1 MTERRE
7 IIDDI
12 DLLLDIMP
20 PRVRQ
25 RLSNEEDRKGLVE
38 VVLDLGRIPEARFN
52 DHEIAISTQEVTRED
67 IEHVV
72 QRVGEFGGDNRAGIE
87 RTLHRISGIRN
98 RRGEVVGLTCRVG
111 RAVFGTID
119 IILDL
124 VDSGNSLLLLGK
136 PGVGKCVT
144 ADSLILTEQGLV
156 PLADLLPEGQT
167 EDTFEPIEAQVFGM
181 NGLERASHAY
191 SGGYSETIR
200 VMTRQGFSLE
210 GTREHPILVMQEDG
224 TLAFRALRDLRLG
237 DYVAIQRGQQ
247 QFGTTTQLPAFEFVR
262 RTNALNGKVPV
273 ELTPELARFLAYL
286 IGEGTLTYN
295 DSVSF
300 SNTDSEVQAD
310 MIALTEQLFGLEL
323 RQHLFRG
330 EWNHKDFRIHS
341 VKVRKFL
348 SHLGLAYKRSADKEI
363 PACILTAPKPIVTAF
378 LQALF
383 EAEGS
388 VYGEHGRVEIA
399 SASRTL
405 LTQLHIL
412 LLNYGIA
419 ANLRGKFDKKY
430 ERTYYYLTLLGE
442 NVQLFAEEIG
452 FLSTAKRTKLA
463 QALANRGERERNP
476 NLDVIPYQNDRLR
489 ELRSYTQA
497 KATTKLARFTHA
509 DNRAPSY
516 HTLQS
521 IMADSQQ
528 VAEAPIYAELEALL
542 ATRYFFDPVKQVE
555 EGEAYVYDL
564 SVPESHS
571 FFSNGFI
578 SHNTTLL
585 RETARVLAEQ
595 KRVVIVDTSN
605 EIAGDGD
612 IPHPAIGRSRRMQ
625 VPTPELQHE
634 IMIEAVENHTP
645 QVIVIDE
652 IGREEEATA
661 ARTIAERGVQLV
673 GTAHGNKIDNLMM
686 NPTLSDL
693 VGGIASVTLSDEEAR
708 RRGTQKSVLE
718 RKAPPTFDVVIE
730 IRDRNTL
737 MVHHDVGGAV
747 DALLRGRELV
757 GEVRQR
763 AESGEILIYTETVNA
778 GDALQR
784 ASGRNNREDGGR
796 GDGRREGGR
805 EGRERSDR
813 GERGERG
820 DYRVERADTR
830 GTPEARE
837 VRIGNERFITTGQAA
852 ARRALAE
859 SLGTLAPSTAP
870 TPSITNGVHED
881 KEGVA
886 TAKDPNRT
894 VNLYP
899 YGISQNR
906 LKQAARALG
915 LNVRVVGEVSE
926 ANVFITLRSY
936 YRKRP
941 QVVIDAER
949 RGLPVHVLRAN
960 TQAQMEEALSTV
972 FGLGAPTDPFEEA
985 LRETQDAISEIRR
998 GAATTIDLTPRDPFI
1013 RRQQHDLARAAN
1025 LRSSS
1030 HGPEPQR
1037 RVRIYAVN
1045 SI

>member
-20 PRVRQ
+20 PRVRE
-25 RLSNEEDRKGLVE
+25 RLSNDTDRKGLVE
-38 VVLDLGRIPEARFN
+38 VVLDLGRLPEARFN
-52 DHEIAISTQEVTRED
+52 DHETTIGNQEVTRDD

-72 QRVGEFGGDNRAGIE
+72 HRVGEFGGDNRAGIE

-136 PGVGKCVT
+136 PGVGK
-144 ADSLILTEQGLV
+144 
-156 PLADLLPEGQT
+156 
-167 EDTFEPIEAQVFGM
+167 
-181 NGLERASHAY
+181 
-191 SGGYSETIR
+191 
-200 VMTRQGFSLE
+200 
-210 GTREHPILVMQEDG
+210 
-224 TLAFRALRDLRLG
+224 
-237 DYVAIQRGQQ
+237 
-247 QFGTTTQLPAFEFVR
+247 
-262 RTNALNGKVPV
+262 
-273 ELTPELARFLAYL
+273 
-286 IGEGTLTYN
+286 
-295 DSVSF
+295 
-300 SNTDSEVQAD
+300 
-310 MIALTEQLFGLEL
+310 
-323 RQHLFRG
+323 
-330 EWNHKDFRIHS
+330 
-341 VKVRKFL
+341 
-348 SHLGLAYKRSADKEI
+348 
-363 PACILTAPKPIVTAF
+363 
-378 LQALF
+378 
-383 EAEGS
+383 
-388 VYGEHGRVEIA
+388 
-399 SASRTL
+399 
-405 LTQLHIL
+405 
-412 LLNYGIA
+412 
-419 ANLRGKFDKKY
+419 
-430 ERTYYYLTLLGE
+430 
-442 NVQLFAEEIG
+442 
-452 FLSTAKRTKLA
+452 
-463 QALANRGERERNP
+463 
-476 NLDVIPYQNDRLR
+476 
-489 ELRSYTQA
+489 
-497 KATTKLARFTHA
+497 
-509 DNRAPSY
+509 
-516 HTLQS
+516 
-521 IMADSQQ
+521 
-528 VAEAPIYAELEALL
+528 
-542 ATRYFFDPVKQVE
+542 
-555 EGEAYVYDL
+555 
-564 SVPESHS
+564 
-571 FFSNGFI
+571 
-578 SHNTTLL
+578 TTLL

-652 IGREEEATA
+652 IGREEEAAA

-673 GTAHGNKIDNLMM
+673 GTAHGNQIDNLMM

-747 DALLRGRELV
+747 DALLRGRELE

-763 AESGEILIYTETVNA
+763 TENGEIAIYRETVNA
-778 GDALQR
+778 GEALQR
-784 ASGRNNREDGGR
+784 ASGRNNREDG
-796 GDGRREGGR
+796 RRDGR

-820 DYRVERADTR
+820 DYRVERANPRT
-830 GTPEARE
+830 GGEPRE
-837 VRIGNERFITTGQAA
+837 VRVGNERFITTGQAA

-859 SLGTLAPSTAP
+859 SLGVF
-870 TPSITNGVHED
+870 TPTNGTVEEKPSD
-881 KEGVA
+881 DPTKE
-886 TAKDPNRT
+886 TTRT
-894 VNLYP
+894 VNLFP

-915 LNVRVVGEVSE
+915 LPVRVVSEVSE
-926 ANVFITLRSY
+926 ANVLLTLRSY

-960 TQAQMEEALSTV
+960 TQAQMEEALSSV
-972 FGLGAPTDPFEEA
+972 FGLGAPPDPFEDA
-985 LRETQDAISEIRR
+985 LRETQDAIAEIRR
-998 GAATTIDLTPRDPFI
+998 GAATTIDLTPRDQFI

-1030 HGPEPQR
+1030 HGQDPQR

-1045 SI
+1045 SV